1 VARETCSVR
10 PKANK
15 GSILHGEKLVGSPH
29 RVYSL
34 GHLVFKQARYRSTVE
49 LVRVHQKIQL
59 TSLRFDSSLATK
71 LNIMTIITVLDYG
84 SGKVWQYEVDASEY
98 VRVHIIEAMLEEQ
111 GHKLKDIEYMIHAD
125 ETINKIKI
133 EL

>member
-1 VARETCSVR
+1 MVRSALESVNVFTSWLAR
-10 PKANK
+10 
-15 GSILHGEKLVGSPH
+15 
-29 RVYSL
+29 SL
-34 GHLVFKQARYRSTVE
+34 L
-49 LVRVHQKIQL
+49 L
-59 TSLRFDSSLATK
+59 TSMRFDSSLATK
-71 LNIMTIITVLDYG
+71 IKIMTIITVLDYE

-98 VRVHIIEAMLEEQ
+98 ARVHIIEAMLEEQ

>member
-1 VARETCSVR
+1 MRRVDKPVFA
-10 PKANK
+10 
-15 GSILHGEKLVGSPH
+15 GS
-29 RVYSL
+29 
-34 GHLVFKQARYRSTVE
+34 HLT
-49 LVRVHQKIQL
+49 H
-59 TSLRFDSSLATK
+59 LATSFLLTIK
-71 LNIMTIITVLDYG
+71 LNTMTIITVLDYQ

-125 ETINKIKI
+125 ETINKVKI